1 MACDSI
7 PPAARCINLCNA
19 SRSGLGAPFSVGQI
33 GIKTTPNGAPDFA
46 VNTIVE
52 NSRLGSC
59 SICSFQ
65 NAGTFNWRL
74 P

>member
-1 MACDSI
+1 
-7 PPAARCINLCNA
+7 
-19 SRSGLGAPFSVGQI
+19 LGAPFSVGQI